1 MTVKSKWVLTQ
12 LAAHLPAGRVLCINA
27 EELPRTLPSVRN
39 DIQTLAFS
47 TRKEAWLPKRLPDV
61 TAAVLGWSPSKELV
75 KMQLAMLA
83 EKLDAGTQLLTYGPG
98 ETGIASSKRLLA
110 DNYSHIEKIAFGSHA
125 QLWRAELATEK
136 PERGLGAWESRFVVE
151 VANIALRLVTLP
163 GVFSHGELDEGTRFL
178 LENMP
183 LLPPKARVHDFGCG
197 CGIIGTWLKL
207 RQPTLD
213 LTLSDVDALAFAS
226 AKATLASNR
235 LLGVPVHLAEGLAPI
250 PGPLDIIVSNP
261 PFHQGQ
267 RTDRSVV
274 TELITTARKKLRRGG
289 KLIVVANRFLPYK
302 ADMEQQIGPTR
313 ILADSPQFWV
323 LETTGK

>member
-1 MTVKSKWVLTQ
+1 
-12 LAAHLPAGRVLCINA
+12 
-27 EELPRTLPSVRN
+27 
-39 DIQTLAFS
+39 
-47 TRKEAWLPKRLPDV
+47 
-61 TAAVLGWSPSKELV
+61 
-75 KMQLAMLA
+75 
-83 EKLDAGTQLLTYGPG
+83 
-98 ETGIASSKRLLA
+98 
-110 DNYSHIEKIAFGSHA
+110 
-125 QLWRAELATEK
+125 
-136 PERGLGAWESRFVVE
+136 VVE